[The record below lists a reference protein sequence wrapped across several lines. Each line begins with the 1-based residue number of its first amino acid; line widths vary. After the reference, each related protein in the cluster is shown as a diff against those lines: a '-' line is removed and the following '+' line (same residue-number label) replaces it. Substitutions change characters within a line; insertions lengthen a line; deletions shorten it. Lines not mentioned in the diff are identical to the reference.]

1 MIFTDLNEFL
11 AWFAHLN
18 PQENVDM
25 HEAYTVFF
33 NQETYLEETT

>member
-1 MIFTDLNEFL
+1 MIFIDLDDFL
-11 AWFAHLN
+11 EWFGHLN
-18 PQENVDM
+18 PQEKVDM